1 MDFQAKEFGMTWRR
15 TAAVPESFGENII
28 IDSATAVPT
37 DKAVLSFV
45 RLFFAV
51 KTLMSMPKMTGTA
64 VALSSSTAH
73 SGFDEEFGDEIIL
86 SLGEV
91 KLVNQKIAAARPLAL
106 FIFTNQ
112 KRIEESGR
120 GDGKQFALPAVLL
133 VNDQVKIIEVAS
145 GVDGLLPG
153 FFREIP

>member
-51 KTLMSMPKMTGTA
+51 KTLMSMPKMQEL
-64 VALSSSTAH
+64 LSHYPRA
-73 SGFDEEFGDEIIL
+73 
-86 SLGEV
+86 
-91 KLVNQKIAAARPLAL
+91 PLTLDLMRNSAM
-106 FIFTNQ
+106 
-112 KRIEESGR
+112 R
-120 GDGKQFALPAVLL
+120 
-133 VNDQVKIIEVAS
+133 
-145 GVDGLLPG
+145 
-153 FFREIP
+153 

>member
-1 MDFQAKEFGMTWRR
+1 MLEKGL
-15 TAAVPESFGENII
+15 ESEHR
-28 IDSATAVPT
+28 S
-37 DKAVLSFV
+37 
-45 RLFFAV
+45 LFWI
-51 KTLMSMPKMTGTA
+51 
-64 VALSSSTAH
+64 
-73 SGFDEEFGDEIIL
+73 DEEFGDEIIL

-133 VNDQVKIIEVAS
+133 VNDQVRT
-145 GVDGLLPG
+145 P
-153 FFREIP
+153 FCQ